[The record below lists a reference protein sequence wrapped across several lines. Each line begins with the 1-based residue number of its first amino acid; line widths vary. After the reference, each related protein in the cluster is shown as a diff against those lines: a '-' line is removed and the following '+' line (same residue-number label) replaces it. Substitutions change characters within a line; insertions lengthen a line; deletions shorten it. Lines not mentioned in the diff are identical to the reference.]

1 MKKKVFAALV
11 LSCMALVSCNGKN
24 GGSSSADDG
33 KKKLTISGTLTP
45 Q

>member
-1 MKKKVFAALV
+1 MKYKVLFGLI
-11 LSCMALVSCNGKN
+11 LGCMFLVSCNSG
-24 GGSSSADDG
+24 GGSSSSDDG